1 MLRNNLTT
9 EEHPLGLYHPHAEL
23 HHIKKENIGLIEVM
37 GLAVLPARLK
47 DELAAVAD
55 ALVSGAD
62 LRADERTE
70 KHADWAEGF
79 RGKYTYHPGERPGH
93 RPEGDR
99 PGLCPGA
106 GARRA
111 YTDAVRRE
119 RRPSSALSSRYN
131 TQYREK
137 YAAPGASLRGLSLS
151 KKRRCLSSRDNAKDH
166 SANMGE
172 ER

>member
-1 MLRNNLTT
+1 MEGHWLELIVKLAGS
-9 EEHPLGLYHPHAEL
+9 LGLRREEICGLRWSSVDFEL
-23 HHIKKENIGLIEVM
+23 RKLHIKE
-37 GLAVLPARLK
+37 ART
-47 DELAAVAD
+47 A
-55 ALVSGAD
+55 
-62 LRADERTE
+62 
-70 KHADWAEGF
+70 
-79 RGKYTYHPGERPGH
+79 
-93 RPEGDR
+93 
-99 PGLCPGA
+99 A
-106 GARRA
+106 GAEIVQKETGLVFAQVLEHAA